1 MNCCISNYHKC
12 SGLKQYPM
20 ISSYFCRSEVQT
32 GLAGLLLWVSQ
43 GYYQVSIR
51 LGPSLGAVGK
61 SWLPS
66 SFVCLLADSS
76 SCRWWLIPCCQPW
89 ATLTPGGCLH
99 SFSPISASS
108 RQHYYME
115 SLYIHFESFW
125 LFLLLAAREN
135 FSLLKSIPDWVRPT
149 QNNRHSFSQ
158 LTWNFN

>member
-1 MNCCISNYHKC
+1 MLRLQNDLTQSLTEMFRTTKGLIKYISLNCCISNYHKC

-32 GLAGLLLWVSQ
+32 SLAGLLLWVSQ

-61 SWLPS
+61 SLLPS
-66 SFVCLLADSS
+66 PFVCQQILVLAADGLL
-76 SCRWWLIPCCQPW
+76 PCCQPW
-89 ATLTPGGCLH
+89 ATLTLRRCPH

-115 SLYIHFESFW
+115 SLYTLNLSDFFFCYQPEKTFR
-125 LFLLLAAREN
+125 F
-135 FSLLKSIPDWVRPT
+135 
-149 QNNRHSFSQ
+149 
-158 LTWNFN
+158 